1 MLPKWFIDIIKQRH
15 ETLYNSM
22 YAIMMH
28 QQEFFLTSDET
39 TLRPMIFEKM

>member
-1 MLPKWFIDIIKQRH
+1 MFIKQKIDAAKWFIDIIKQRH

-28 QQEFFLTSDET
+28 QQV
-39 TLRPMIFEKM
+39 IFPDGR